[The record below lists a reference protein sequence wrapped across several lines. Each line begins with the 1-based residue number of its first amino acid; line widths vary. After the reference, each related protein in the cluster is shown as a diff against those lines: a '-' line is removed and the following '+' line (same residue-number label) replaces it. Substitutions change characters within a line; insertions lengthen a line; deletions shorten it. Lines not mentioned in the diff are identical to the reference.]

1 MRLLFATVRCANSF
15 HRPRARAVSA
25 PQRERVGDW
34 LIIAGAV
41 ALLASLFLPWSHQSS
56 PAFLAQWGS
65 SAQLQG
71 LPHDP
76 TAWQIYSAA
85 DVLLALL
92 AMALLVTALAG
103 NRPVRVG
110 VIVACGIAVAFTL
123 RALTAPPTNGANIF
137 DPASPSAGYAPNAPT
152 AGVGVT
158 VALVG
163 LGLALGGLLLS
174 FTAD

>member
-1 MRLLFATVRCANSF
+1 M
-15 HRPRARAVSA
+15 SA

-41 ALLASLFLPWSHQSS
+41 ALFGSLFLTWSHQFS

-65 SAQLQG
+65 SDQLRG

-76 TAWQIYSAA
+76 TAWQTYSTV
-85 DVLLALL
+85 DVIFALL
-92 AMALLVTALAG
+92 AGALVATALAG
-103 NRPVRVG
+103 GRAVRLG
-110 VIVACGIAVAFTL
+110 VIGACALAVAFTIH
-123 RALTAPPTNGANIF
+123 ALAVPPTNGANIF
-137 DPASPSAGYAPNAPT
+137 DPALGAPGYTPNAPM
-152 AGVGVT
+152 AGLGET

-163 LGLALGGLLLS
+163 LGIALLGLVVS

>member
-1 MRLLFATVRCANSF
+1 M
-15 HRPRARAVSA
+15 SA

-41 ALLASLFLPWSHQSS
+41 ALFGSLFLSWSHQFS
-56 PAFLAQWGS
+56 PAFLVQWGT

-76 TAWQIYSAA
+76 TAWQVYSAA

-92 AMALLVTALAG
+92 TVALLVAALAG
-103 NRPVRVG
+103 SRAVRVG
-110 VIVACGIAVAFTL
+110 VIVACGIAIAFTL

-137 DPASPSAGYAPNAPT
+137 DPASPSAGYAPNVPT
-152 AGVGVT
+152 AGVGIT

-163 LGLALGGLLLS
+163 LGLALGGLLVS

>member
-1 MRLLFATVRCANSF
+1 M
-15 HRPRARAVSA
+15 SA

-41 ALLASLFLPWSHQSS
+41 ALFGSLFLTWSHQFS

-76 TAWQIYSAA
+76 TAWQVYSTA

-92 AMALLVTALAG
+92 AVALVVTALAG
-103 NRPVRVG
+103 SRAVRVG
-110 VIVACGIAVAFTL
+110 VIVACGFAVAFTL

-137 DPASPSAGYAPNAPT
+137 DPTSPSAGYAPNAPA

-158 VALVG
+158 FALVG
-163 LGLALGGLLLS
+163 LGLALAGLLVS

>member
-1 MRLLFATVRCANSF
+1 MIV
-15 HRPRARAVSA
+15 
-25 PQRERVGDW
+25 
-34 LIIAGAV
+34 AGAV
-41 ALLASLFLPWSHQSS
+41 ALLGSLFVTWSHQFS
-56 PAFLAQWGS
+56 PTFLAQWGS

-76 TAWQIYSAA
+76 TAWQVYSAA

-92 AMALLVTALAG
+92 AVALFVTALAG
-103 NRPVRVG
+103 SRAFRLG

-137 DPASPSAGYAPNAPT
+137 DPVSPSTGYTPNAPT
-152 AGVGVT
+152 AGVGIT
-158 VALVG
+158 VALLG
-163 LGLALGGLLLS
+163 LGLALAGLLVS